1 MAAQLLLQHVKTPS
15 GVCADIL
22 VDAGRIVRIA
32 PDLPPSLADTRLDAE
47 GHMAAPGFVNAHIHP
62 AQTFVGGPWVDY
74 DYADTVPG
82 RAKAEAEYL
91 AKHGRMNSLRNCYV
105 QFREAIRRG
114 TTHVRGHI
122 DVGVFGLAELEDAA
136 RAREAFRDVLDIE
149 YVAMPSNGILNMK
162 TDPEQTIAA
171 ALRAGASSIGG
182 ADPCDRDRDPVRSVE
197 LTLRLAAEHGA
208 KVDLHLH
215 EFGSMGLF
223 SLDLLFKKIREYDL
237 RDRVTI
243 SHAWCLA
250 NLPDTRYQPI
260 AEAFQELGIGI
271 ITHVPG
277 HVPFP
282 SLKQARRWQVRYG
295 VGTDNMRNLW
305 GPYGMNDMRERV
317 MLLAYLI
324 DVPDAVYADGTV
336 RLWNAVALSNPC
348 DQPWA
353 AQTIIHETGHVLG
366 LPDYGLSEGCW
377 ADLVVFPVEN
387 RACALLEGPMPRFV
401 IKRGVLVA
409 RDGELTDAV
418 PPCPE

>member
-1 MAAQLLLQHVKTPS
+1 
-15 GVCADIL
+15 
-22 VDAGRIVRIA
+22 
-32 PDLPPSLADTRLDAE
+32 
-47 GHMAAPGFVNAHIHP
+47 
-62 AQTFVGGPWVDY
+62 
-74 DYADTVPG
+74 
-82 RAKAEAEYL
+82 
-91 AKHGRMNSLRNCYV
+91 
-105 QFREAIRRG
+105 
-114 TTHVRGHI
+114 
-122 DVGVFGLAELEDAA
+122 
-136 RAREAFRDVLDIE
+136 
-149 YVAMPSNGILNMK
+149 
-162 TDPEQTIAA
+162 
-171 ALRAGASSIGG
+171 
-182 ADPCDRDRDPVRSVE
+182 
-197 LTLRLAAEHGA
+197 
-208 KVDLHLH
+208 
-215 EFGSMGLF
+215 MGLF

-277 HVPFP
+277 HVPVP
-282 SLKQARRWQVRYG
+282 SLTQARRWQVRYG

-305 GPYGMNDMRERV
+305 GPYGMNGMRERV
-317 MLLAYLI
+317 MLLAYLS
-324 DVPDAVYADGTV
+324 DFRRREDLELAYDAGTYGS
-336 RLWNAVALSNPC
+336 AS
-348 DQPWA
+348 
-353 AQTIIHETGHVLG
+353 VLG

>member
-15 GVCADIL
+15 GACADIL
-22 VDAGRIVRIA
+22 VDAGRIVQMRA
-32 PDLPPSLADTRLDAE
+32 RSASVLTRTPAWMPKGTWRHPVSSTPISIRHRHLW
-47 GHMAAPGFVNAHIHP
+47 AARGS
-62 AQTFVGGPWVDY
+62 DY

-82 RAKAEAEYL
+82 RAKTEAEYL

-105 QFREAIRRG
+105 QFRGAIRRG

-149 YVAMPSNGILNMK
+149 YVRHALKRHPEHEDRSR
-162 TDPEQTIAA
+162 TDHCRGPARGSLQYRRGRPLRPGPRSR
-171 ALRAGASSIGG
+171 ALRG
-182 ADPCDRDRDPVRSVE
+182 ADPASGRRTR
-197 LTLRLAAEHGA
+197 RQ

-317 MLLAYLI
+317 MLLAYLS
-324 DVPDAVYADGTV
+324 DFRRREDLELAYDAGTYGS
-336 RLWNAVALSNPC
+336 AS
-348 DQPWA
+348 
-353 AQTIIHETGHVLG
+353 VLG
-366 LPDYGLSEGCW
+366 LPDYGLSEGYW

>member
-91 AKHGRMNSLRNCYV
+91 ANHGRMNSLRNCYV

-208 KVDLHLH
+208 KVDLHRTVP
-215 EFGSMGLF
+215 GSMGLF

-277 HVPFP
+277 LVLPP
-282 SLKQARRWQVRYG
+282 SRWPGAVIRYG
-295 VGTDNMRNLW
+295 VVTDRCCATSGALRHERHARARVVCW
-305 GPYGMNDMRERV
+305 PTSRPRRRED
-317 MLLAYLI
+317 LELAY
-324 DVPDAVYADGTV
+324 DAGTHGS
-336 RLWNAVALSNPC
+336 AS
-348 DQPWA
+348 
-353 AQTIIHETGHVLG
+353 VLARS
-366 LPDYGLSEGCW
+366 DYGLSEGCW
-377 ADLVVFPVEN
+377 ADMVVFPVEN

>member
-1 MAAQLLLQHVKTPS
+1 
-15 GVCADIL
+15 
-22 VDAGRIVRIA
+22 
-32 PDLPPSLADTRLDAE
+32 
-47 GHMAAPGFVNAHIHP
+47 MAAPGFVNAHIHP

-91 AKHGRMNSLRNCYV
+91 ANHGRMNSLRNCYV

-317 MLLAYLI
+317 MLLAYLS
-324 DVPDAVYADGTV
+324 DFRRREDLELAYDAGTYGS
-336 RLWNAVALSNPC
+336 AS
-348 DQPWA
+348 
-353 AQTIIHETGHVLG
+353 VLG

-377 ADLVVFPVEN
+377 ADMVVFPVEN

>member
-171 ALRAGASSIGG
+171 ALRAGASGMSEEMIRNVT
-182 ADPCDRDRDPVRSVE
+182 DPFCTTRKTRKVGLGIPF
-197 LTLRLAAEHGA
+197 LRLAAEHGA

-317 MLLAYLI
+317 MLLAYLS
-324 DVPDAVYADGTV
+324 DFRRREDLELAYDAGTYGS
-336 RLWNAVALSNPC
+336 AS
-348 DQPWA
+348 
-353 AQTIIHETGHVLG
+353 VLG